1 MLAGGLAQHR
11 ELLAHLLDNHAV
23 HLALG
28 RGFLLRQDA
37 SQCGLQVG
45 EPVAVLQVGRG
56 ADHGMHQ
63 GEVLHAQ
70 LWGEQASSGVPG
82 RYWVPLPPDRDRQA
96 TTAFW
101 RPQGY
106 DRLTPLNIRVAPQ
119 HPACNLAPSWPL
131 TVLA

>member
-1 MLAGGLAQHR
+1 MLAGSLAQHR
-11 ELLAHLLDNHAV
+11 ELLAHLLDDHAV

-28 RGFLLRQDA
+28 RGLLLSQDA
-37 SQCGLQVG
+37 SQRGLQVG

-70 LWGEQASSGVPG
+70 LWGEQASSAIPG
-82 RYWVPLPPDRDRQA
+82 GRCAPLPADRDRQA

-101 RPQGY
+101 QPHGR
-106 DRLTPLNIRVAPQ
+106 DRLTPLKIRVAPQ
-119 HPACNLAPSWPL
+119 HLACNLD
-131 TVLA
+131 

>member
-45 EPVAVLQVGRG
+45 KPVAVLQVGRG

-101 RPQGY
+101 WPQGY
-106 DRLTPLNIRVAPQ
+106 DRLTPLGCTP
-119 HPACNLAPSWPL
+119 APSM
-131 TVLA
+131 